1 MSSSMELQEMIL
13 QAQDKVAKQGA
24 LVREIRSALRNQ
36 PEKLEEFQE
45 AITVLNNLKNDLDK
59 INHDYEKSM
68 SPRV

>member
-59 INHDYEKSM
+59 INHDYE
-68 SPRV
+68 